1 MGMASDELRWREERA
16 EMVESQLRRRGIRD
30 PRVLQAFLDVP
41 RDRFVL
47 PERLAEAY
55 EDHPLDIGCG
65 QTISQP
71 YMVALMTE
79 VLRLRGDE
87 RTLEV
92 GTGSGYQTAILA
104 KLCRAVY
111 TVERLPALSRGAQEV
126 LGRLGFANV
135 RFRVGDGTLGWQEE
149 APFDRIIVTAGGPS
163 VPPSLEAQLADAG
176 RLVMPVGSWGGQD
189 LVALERRGERLE
201 RESHGGCVFVR
212 LVGKEGWPER

>member
-1 MGMASDELRWREERA
+1 MGMASDELRWREERG
-16 EMVESQLRRRGIRD
+16 EMVETQLRRRGIRD
-30 PRVLQAFLDVP
+30 ARVLQAFLDVP

-55 EDHPLDIGCG
+55 QDHPLDIGCG

-79 VLRLRGDE
+79 VLHLRGDE
-87 RTLEV
+87 RTLEI

-111 TVERLPALSRGAQEV
+111 TIERLPALNRGAQEV

-135 RFRVGDGTLGWQEE
+135 RFRVGDGTLGWPEE

-189 LVALERRGERLE
+189 LVALERHGQRLE